1 MQSYYLATSVE
12 KIKQLFSYRRSSK
25 PPLLRSALRET
36 GIETVASY
44 FNEMTQY
51 YLIKTIWEILV
62 TQEMFSF
69 FFICLFMC
77 TCQAQA
83 NARAAV
89 LKEQLEKKR
98 KEAYE
103 REKRAWEDHVSSI
116 VSLLPPLHSWACNI
130 LVPQLKG
137 TVSHFWSF
145 PTKHHCSILSNN

>member
-1 MQSYYLATSVE
+1 
-12 KIKQLFSYRRSSK
+12 
-25 PPLLRSALRET
+25 
-36 GIETVASY
+36 
-44 FNEMTQY
+44 MTQY
-51 YLIKTIWEILV
+51 YLIKTILEILV

-69 FFICLFMC
+69 FFICLFMW

-116 VSLLPPLHSWACNI
+116 VSLLPPLHS
-130 LVPQLKG
+130 
-137 TVSHFWSF
+137 
-145 PTKHHCSILSNN
+145 